1 MNPPGRPKGEHRS
14 AQHEG
19 FAVNAGTDGT
29 AAAAPHALAAAA
41 RRDREPD
48 LLRTAAYG
56 LFAMPLAMAALPL
69 YVHLPKFYGGTLG
82 VDLALLGAV
91 LLVLRLADGLVDPLL
106 GVWSDRL
113 PSRRAAVALSA
124 PILAGGMIALF
135 MPLPRGETALLAW
148 LGVALALVYAAYS
161 VAMINHN
168 AWGAELST
176 DPVGRTRITA
186 VREGLALVGVIVASV
201 APAVLADEGDSEGGL
216 GAFAVVFAA
225 FTLLCA
231 AVTLRAPAAPRH
243 AAATAEPLAARLSAP
258 LADPLFGRLLLVF
271 LANGIASA
279 IPATLVL
286 FFIAD
291 VLQAESRQGLFLAL
305 YFVAGGIGMP
315 LWVRLSAA
323 WGKARAWM
331 AGMVAAIVAFVW
343 AWALGPG
350 DTAAF
355 ATICV
360 LSGLALG
367 ADLALPPSLL
377 ADVID
382 RDGRARPTGAYFG
395 LWTLATKLNL
405 ALAAGIALPLL
416 GLLGYVP
423 GATGGAGLAA
433 LAFVYA
439 LVPCVL
445 KLGAL
450 FALHRFQAAST
461 KDSP

>member
-1 MNPPGRPKGEHRS
+1 MNGAAQGTAGPMRRS
-14 AQHEG
+14 ATDPQL
-19 FAVNAGTDGT
+19 AGG
-29 AAAAPHALAAAA
+29 PG
-41 RRDREPD
+41 

-82 VDLALLGAV
+82 VDLAVLGVV
-91 LLVLRLADGLVDPLL
+91 LLVLRLLDGLVDPLL

-113 PSRRAAVALSA
+113 RSRRVAIALSA
-124 PILAGGMIALF
+124 PVLAAGMVALF
-135 MPLPRGETALLAW
+135 MPPAETDLGRLAW
-148 LGVALALVYAAYS
+148 LVAALTLVYTAYS

-168 AWGAELST
+168 AWGAELTT

-186 VREGLALVGVIVASV
+186 IREGLALIGVVVASV
-201 APAVLADEGDSEGGL
+201 APALLGGAAGPDAGLAPFAI
-216 GAFAVVFAA
+216 AFAV
-225 FTLLCA
+225 FTLACA
-231 AVTLRAPAAPRH
+231 AVTLRAPNAPRR
-243 AAATAEPLAARLSAP
+243 AEASLEPLATRVAAP
-258 LADPLFGRLLLVF
+258 LADPLFRRLLAVF

-286 FFIAD
+286 FFVAD

-305 YFVAGGIGMP
+305 YFVAGGVGMP

-323 WGKARAWM
+323 WGKTRAWM

-343 AWALGPG
+343 AFALGPG
-350 DTAAF
+350 DTGAF
-355 ATICV
+355 AAICV

-416 GLLGYVP
+416 ALLGYAP
-423 GATGGAGLAA
+423 GGTGGGGLGA

-439 LVPCVL
+439 VVPCAL

-450 FALHRFQAAST
+450 FALYRFETAAARHL
-461 KDSP
+461 P

>member
-1 MNPPGRPKGEHRS
+1 VNGAAQGTAGPMRRS
-14 AQHEG
+14 AADPQL
-19 FAVNAGTDGT
+19 AGG
-29 AAAAPHALAAAA
+29 PG
-41 RRDREPD
+41 

-82 VDLALLGAV
+82 VDLAVLGAV
-91 LLVLRLADGLVDPLL
+91 LLVLRLLDGLVDPLL

-113 PSRRAAVALSA
+113 RSRRVAIALSA
-124 PILAGGMIALF
+124 PVLAAGMVALF
-135 MPLPRGETALLAW
+135 MPPAETDLGRLAW
-148 LGVALALVYAAYS
+148 LVAALTLVYTAYS

-168 AWGAELST
+168 AWGAELTT

-186 VREGLALVGVIVASV
+186 IREGLALIGVVVASV
-201 APAVLADEGDSEGGL
+201 APALLGGAAGPDAGLAPFAI
-216 GAFAVVFAA
+216 AFAV
-225 FTLLCA
+225 FTLACA
-231 AVTLRAPAAPRH
+231 AVTLRAPNAPRR
-243 AAATAEPLAARLSAP
+243 AEASIEPLGTRVAAP
-258 LADPLFGRLLLVF
+258 LADPLFRRLLAVF

-286 FFIAD
+286 FFVAD

-305 YFVAGGIGMP
+305 YFVAGGVGMP

-323 WGKARAWM
+323 WGKTRAWM

-343 AWALGPG
+343 AFALGPG
-350 DTAAF
+350 DTGAF
-355 ATICV
+355 AAICV

-416 GLLGYVP
+416 ALLGYAP
-423 GATGGAGLAA
+423 GGTGGGGLGA

-439 LVPCVL
+439 VVPCAL

-450 FALHRFQAAST
+450 FALHRFETAAARHL
-461 KDSP
+461 P

>member
-1 MNPPGRPKGEHRS
+1 MNGA
-14 AQHEG
+14 AQ
-19 FAVNAGTDGT
+19 GT
-29 AAAAPHALAAAA
+29 AGAIRRPAADAQPAGAPGW
-41 RRDREPD
+41 RR
-48 LLRTAAYG
+48 TVAYG

-82 VDLALLGAV
+82 VDLAVLGAV
-91 LLVLRLADGLVDPLL
+91 LLVLRLLDGLVDPLL

-113 PSRRAAVALSA
+113 PSRRVAIALSA
-124 PILAGGMIALF
+124 PILAAGMVALF
-135 MPLPRGETALLAW
+135 MPLAQTGSGRLTWLVAALT
-148 LGVALALVYAAYS
+148 LVYTAYS

-168 AWGAELST
+168 AWGAELT
-176 DPVGRTRITA
+176 TEPVGRTRITA
-186 VREGLALVGVIVASV
+186 IREGLALIGVVVASITPALIGGAAGPDAGL
-201 APAVLADEGDSEGGL
+201 APFAI
-216 GAFAVVFAA
+216 AFAV
-225 FTLLCA
+225 FTLACA
-231 AVTLRAPAAPRH
+231 AVTLRAPNAPRR
-243 AAATAEPLAARLSAP
+243 AEASIEPLATRVAAP
-258 LADPLFGRLLLVF
+258 LADPLFRRLLAVF
-271 LANGIASA
+271 LANGTASA

-286 FFIAD
+286 FFVAD

-305 YFVAGGIGMP
+305 YFVAGGVGMP

-323 WGKARAWM
+323 WGKTRAWM

-343 AWALGPG
+343 AFALGPG
-350 DTAAF
+350 DTGAF
-355 ATICV
+355 AAICV

-416 GLLGYVP
+416 ALLGYVP
-423 GATGGAGLAA
+423 GATGGGGLGA

-439 LVPCVL
+439 VVPCAL

-450 FALHRFQAAST
+450 FVLFRFETAAAR
-461 KDSP
+461 DLP

>member
-1 MNPPGRPKGEHRS
+1 VNGVAQVTADSARRS
-14 AQHEG
+14 APG
-19 FAVNAGTDGT
+19 PGT
-29 AAAAPHALAAAA
+29 AAGPG
-41 RRDREPD
+41 

-56 LFAMPLAMAALPL
+56 LFALPLAMAALPL

-82 VDLALLGAV
+82 VDLALVGIV
-91 LLVLRLADGLVDPLL
+91 LLVLRLLDGLVDPLL
-106 GVWSDRL
+106 GAWSDRL
-113 PSRRAAVALSA
+113 RSRRAAIALSA
-124 PILAGGMIALF
+124 PVLAAGMVALF
-135 MPLPRGETALLAW
+135 LPPTGTEAGHLAW
-148 LGVALALVYAAYS
+148 LVVALTLVYTAYS

-168 AWGAELST
+168 AWGAELTT

-186 VREGLALVGVIVASV
+186 VREGLALVGVVIASLAPALLGGAAGADAGLAPFAIVFAGVTLACALVLWRAPVAPRRAAASV
-201 APAVLADEGDSEGGL
+201 V
-216 GAFAVVFAA
+216 
-225 FTLLCA
+225 
-231 AVTLRAPAAPRH
+231 
-243 AAATAEPLAARLSAP
+243 PLATRVAAP
-258 LADPLFGRLLLVF
+258 LADPLFRRLLLVF

-291 VLQAESRQGLFLAL
+291 VLQAPERQGLFLAL
-305 YFVAGGIGMP
+305 YFVAGGLGMP

-323 WGKARAWM
+323 WGKTRAWM
-331 AGMVAAIVAFVW
+331 AGMVAAVVAFVW
-343 AWALGPG
+343 AFALGPG

-355 ATICV
+355 AAICV

-382 RDGRARPTGAYFG
+382 RDGRERPTGAYFG

-416 GLLGYVP
+416 SFLGYAP
-423 GATGGAGLAA
+423 GAEGGGGLRA

-439 LVPCVL
+439 IVPCAL
-445 KLGAL
+445 KLVAL
-450 FALHRFQAAST
+450 FALSRFQAAAARN
-461 KDSP
+461 PR

>member
-1 MNPPGRPKGEHRS
+1 MNGAAQGTAGPMRRS
-14 AQHEG
+14 ATDPQL
-19 FAVNAGTDGT
+19 AGG
-29 AAAAPHALAAAA
+29 PG
-41 RRDREPD
+41 

-82 VDLALLGAV
+82 VDLAVLGVV
-91 LLVLRLADGLVDPLL
+91 LLVLRLLDGLVDPLL

-113 PSRRAAVALSA
+113 RSRRVAIALSA
-124 PILAGGMIALF
+124 PVLAAGMVALF
-135 MPLPRGETALLAW
+135 MPPAETDLGRLAW
-148 LGVALALVYAAYS
+148 LVAALTLVYTAYS

-168 AWGAELST
+168 AWGAELTT

-186 VREGLALVGVIVASV
+186 IREGLALIGVVVASV
-201 APAVLADEGDSEGGL
+201 APALLGGTAGPDAGLAPFAI
-216 GAFAVVFAA
+216 AFAV
-225 FTLLCA
+225 FTLACA
-231 AVTLRAPAAPRH
+231 AVTLRAPNAPRR
-243 AAATAEPLAARLSAP
+243 AEASLEPLATRVAAP
-258 LADPLFGRLLLVF
+258 LADPLFRRLLAVF

-286 FFIAD
+286 FFVAD

-305 YFVAGGIGMP
+305 YFVAGGVGMP

-323 WGKARAWM
+323 WGKTRAWM

-343 AWALGPG
+343 AFALGPG
-350 DTAAF
+350 DTGAF
-355 ATICV
+355 AAICV

-416 GLLGYVP
+416 ALLGYAP
-423 GATGGAGLAA
+423 GGTGGGGLGA

-439 LVPCVL
+439 VVPCAL

-450 FALHRFQAAST
+450 FALYRFETAAARHL
-461 KDSP
+461 P

>member
-1 MNPPGRPKGEHRS
+1 MNGAAQGTAGPMRRS
-14 AQHEG
+14 ATEPQL
-19 FAVNAGTDGT
+19 AGG
-29 AAAAPHALAAAA
+29 PG
-41 RRDREPD
+41 

-82 VDLALLGAV
+82 VDLAVLGVV
-91 LLVLRLADGLVDPLL
+91 LLVLRLLDGLVDPLL

-113 PSRRAAVALSA
+113 RSRRVAIALSA
-124 PILAGGMIALF
+124 PVLAAGMVALF
-135 MPLPRGETALLAW
+135 MPPAETDLGRLAW
-148 LGVALALVYAAYS
+148 LVAALTLVYTAYS

-168 AWGAELST
+168 AWGAELTT

-186 VREGLALVGVIVASV
+186 IREGLALIGVVVASV
-201 APAVLADEGDSEGGL
+201 APALLGGAAGPDAGLAPFAI
-216 GAFAVVFAA
+216 AFAV
-225 FTLLCA
+225 FTLACA
-231 AVTLRAPAAPRH
+231 AVTLRAPNAPRR
-243 AAATAEPLAARLSAP
+243 AEASLEPLATRVAAP
-258 LADPLFGRLLLVF
+258 LADPLFRRLLAVF

-286 FFIAD
+286 FFVAD

-305 YFVAGGIGMP
+305 YFVAGGVGMP

-323 WGKARAWM
+323 WGKTRAWM

-343 AWALGPG
+343 AFALGPG
-350 DTAAF
+350 DTGAF
-355 ATICV
+355 AAICV

-416 GLLGYVP
+416 ALLGYAP
-423 GATGGAGLAA
+423 GGTGGGGLGA

-439 LVPCVL
+439 VVPCAL

-450 FALHRFQAAST
+450 FALYRFETAAARHL
-461 KDSP
+461 P

>member
-1 MNPPGRPKGEHRS
+1 VNGAAQGTAGPLRRS
-14 AQHEG
+14 AIDPQL
-19 FAVNAGTDGT
+19 AG
-29 AAAAPHALAAAA
+29 APG
-41 RRDREPD
+41 

-82 VDLALLGAV
+82 VDLAVLGAV
-91 LLVLRLADGLVDPLL
+91 LLVLRLLDGLVDPLL
-106 GVWSDRL
+106 GAWSDRL
-113 PSRRAAVALSA
+113 RSRRVAIALSA
-124 PILAGGMIALF
+124 PVLAAGMVALF
-135 MPLPRGETALLAW
+135 MPLAQTPFGRLAW
-148 LGVALALVYAAYS
+148 LVAALTLVYTAYS

-168 AWGAELST
+168 AWGAELTT

-186 VREGLALVGVIVASV
+186 IREGLALVGVVVASV
-201 APAVLADEGDSEGGL
+201 APALFGGAAGPDAGLAPFAI
-216 GAFAVVFAA
+216 AFAV
-225 FTLLCA
+225 FTLVCA
-231 AVTLRAPAAPRH
+231 AVTLRAPNAPRR
-243 AAATAEPLAARLSAP
+243 AEASIEPLATRVAAP
-258 LADPLFGRLLLVF
+258 LADPLFRRLLAVF

-286 FFIAD
+286 FFVAD
-291 VLQAESRQGLFLAL
+291 VLQAESQQGLFLAL
-305 YFVAGGIGMP
+305 YFVAGGVGMP

-323 WGKARAWM
+323 WGKTRAWM

-343 AWALGPG
+343 AFALGPG
-350 DTAAF
+350 DTGAF
-355 ATICV
+355 AAICV

-416 GLLGYVP
+416 SVLGYVP
-423 GATGGAGLAA
+423 GATGGGGLSA

-439 LVPCVL
+439 VVPCAL

-450 FALHRFQAAST
+450 LALFRFEAAAAR
-461 KDSP
+461 DLP